1 MQFSLDLNPKA
12 KDNINHYK
20 YHENFPNLKIQ
31 IAWITHNSFK
41 NNGGNMWQEIL
52 TFGKFLLY

>member
-1 MQFSLDLNPKA
+1 MQLIIFMK
-12 KDNINHYK
+12 K
-20 YHENFPNLKIQ
+20 YEIE

-41 NNGGNMWQEIL
+41 NNGRNMWQEIL

>member
-1 MQFSLDLNPKA
+1 MKHLN
-12 KDNINHYK
+12 NHLFK
-20 YHENFPNLKIQ
+20 SSFEVDQRIQ

-41 NNGGNMWQEIL
+41 NNGHNMWQEIL